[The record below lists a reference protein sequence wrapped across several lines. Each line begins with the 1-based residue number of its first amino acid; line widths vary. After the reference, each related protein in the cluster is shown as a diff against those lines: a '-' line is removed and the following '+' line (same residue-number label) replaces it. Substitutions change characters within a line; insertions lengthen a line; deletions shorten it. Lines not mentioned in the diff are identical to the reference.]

1 MAEWSSA
8 SGAGGVGVMM
18 LFFVALGFLVAATVF
33 GFTPLARRMQA
44 VDTLNDVVYP
54 ALSVLPPTDE
64 EAWDG
69 WEARH

>member
-1 MAEWSSA
+1 
-8 SGAGGVGVMM
+8 MM